1 MTARTGDTRVI
12 EMIEDNM
19 TAFKSDLQRDTRYY
33 RHHVQAII
41 HQLIQRADAFLEAK
55 VTLFNAEML
64 MDPRKFQDE
73 FNREVLV
80 DITKPV
86 DDIVLEVSE
95 LVAMR
100 AKAQAKAVMEYTGS
114 RPRRVAGGMQGS
126 VQDGHLDMIRLFL
139 NRF

>member
-1 MTARTGDTRVI
+1 
-12 EMIEDNM
+12 M

-33 RHHVQAII
+33 RQHVQAII

-64 MDPRKFQDE
+64 MDSRKFQDE

-100 AKAQAKAVMEYTGS
+100 AKAQAKAVME
-114 RPRRVAGGMQGS
+114 
-126 VQDGHLDMIRLFL
+126 
-139 NRF
+139 